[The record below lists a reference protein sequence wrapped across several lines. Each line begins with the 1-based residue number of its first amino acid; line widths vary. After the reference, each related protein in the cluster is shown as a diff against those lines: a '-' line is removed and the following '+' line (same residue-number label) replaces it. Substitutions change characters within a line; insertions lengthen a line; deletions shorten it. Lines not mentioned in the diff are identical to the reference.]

1 MMYPLAANSPSTT
14 ESHPATVLPA
24 IFLSQAELE
33 APNARKGKTYV
44 APFFNVD
51 GLLISPTTGEIFG
64 YDDKPSAFSERPDYQ
79 PPLSKC
85 LSADDLNAVLSHVDR
100 RKLPLH
106 TLHSLTDAQDQA
118 HGVWRRTDVDCRIT
132 VPMMHTL
139 RKLHGLVIYRNI
151 VIMPQADL
159 AKALGT
165 TASNLMKKL
174 STLISSNMVRVS
186 TSRNGGIRT
195 GEIKLTVNP
204 RLIFRGDDAKRDEY
218 IKHWYRDWTTLHPQ
232 SASSMNRRGWDDNTI
247 TTAALAA

>member
-1 MMYPLAANSPSTT
+1 MPYPLALNTPTTT
-14 ESHPATVLPA
+14 EPTPTTNL
-24 IFLSQAELE
+24 LSQAELE
-33 APNARKGKTYV
+33 AFNARKGKVY
-44 APFFNVD
+44 APPFLNVD

-64 YDDKPSAFSERPDYQ
+64 YDDKPSAFSERPVYGAE
-79 PPLSKC
+79 LSKC
-85 LSADDLNAVLSHVDR
+85 LSVDDLNALLKHVDR
-100 RKLPLH
+100 RKLPTH
-106 TLHSLTDAQDQA
+106 SLHSLTDAQDQA
-118 HGVWRRTDVDCRIT
+118 HGVWRRTDGDCRIT
-132 VPMMHTL
+132 APMMHTL

-151 VIMPQADL
+151 IIMPQADL

-204 RLIFRGDDAKRDEY
+204 RLIFRGDDTKRAYY

-232 SASSMNRRGWDDNTI
+232 SASSMNRRGWDDSNI
-247 TTAALAA
+247 TTAVLAA